1 MNVKMA
7 LTDLDNGMSRDGLM
21 ELTNYDMILRCS
33 SGVFDDLS

>member
-21 ELTNYDMILRCS
+21 ELTNYDIQ
-33 SGVFDDLS
+33 VFVRSV